1 MILNT
6 RHWSNCTEKCN
17 KPSNLLLCH
26 HSARVLWIF
35 NSFLFA
41 GILFLLLLCILSAF
55 HVLVQFF
62 TLFWGNWLADW
73 LEVYLWS
80 FGGGVE
86 GRNRNTR
93 GLWRVFSTILPL
105 DKWGLK
111 NLLMRSSF
119 SSVPSPT
126 FFLWNLLN
134 IRAQLT
140 DQPIPDPSSP
150 CTKPT
155 PLRSPTPVEL

>member
-17 KPSNLLLCH
+17 KPSNLLLSH

-41 GILFLLLLCILSAF
+41 GILLLLCNLSAF

-62 TLFWGNWLADW
+62 TLFWGNWLVDW

-111 NLLMRSSF
+111 NLLMRSNSHH
-119 SSVPSPT
+119 SPLQH
-126 FFLWNLLN
+126 FLWNLHN

-140 DQPIPDPSSP
+140 EQPIPDPSSP
-150 CTKPT
+150 CTKST